1 MPDRQPAPARPVPSA
16 RVALAFAAIYL
27 IWGSTYLAIRIAVA
41 EVPPLLMAGA
51 RMLAAGAVLYAVAR
65 RTGSPPPTG
74 REWRGAAL
82 GGALLFLAGNGALAW
97 AEQRIP
103 SGLAAL
109 VSALI
114 PLYAVVLEVA
124 WGGGPRPGARVALG
138 LGLGLA
144 GVGVLVGGFGPGGP
158 RPDLLATLVLLG
170 GGLAWTVGSTPRVG
184 RLLPR
189 SHAMSA
195 AAQLLAGG
203 FLLVVAGLAAGEGP
217 RLAAGAVT
225 ARALLAIA
233 YLVVF
238 GSLVGYT
245 AYNWLLGVVPA
256 SRVATYAFVNPVVAV
271 ALGWLVGGE
280 AFSPRELVA
289 AAAVVAAVALIVTRP
304 APRAV
309 PAGGDAAVRAGGG
322 TEP

>member
-1 MPDRQPAPARPVPSA
+1 MPTGQTQPAPRARIV
-16 RVALAFAAIYL
+16 LAFAAIYL

-51 RMLAAGAVLYAVAR
+51 RMLAAGTVLYAVAR
-65 RTGSPPPTG
+65 RTGAPPPTG

-97 AEQRIP
+97 AEQRVP

-109 VSALI
+109 MMAMT
-114 PLYAVVLEVA
+114 PLFAVLLEVA
-124 WGGGPRPGARVALG
+124 ERGGRRPGARAALG
-138 LGLGLA
+138 VALGLA
-144 GVGVLVGGFGPGGP
+144 GVAVLVGGPGIGGL
-158 RPDLLATLVLLG
+158 RPDGLTMLVLVG
-170 GGLAWTVGSTPRVG
+170 GDFAWALGSTQRVG

-189 SHAMSA
+189 SPAMSA

-203 FLLVVAGLAAGEGP
+203 GLLLVAGLAAGEGP
-217 RLAAGAVT
+217 RLAAGGVT
-225 ARALLAIA
+225 ARALLAIG

-238 GSLVGYT
+238 GSLVAFT
-245 AYNWLLGVVPA
+245 AYTWLLGVVPV

-271 ALGWLVGGE
+271 LLGWSLGGE
-280 AFSPRELVA
+280 TIGPRELVA

-304 APRAV
+304 ARRAV
-309 PAGGDAAVRAGGG
+309 PAGGDRAAREGRGG
-322 TEP
+322 EP